1 MICWARKRTH
11 PSSDSC
17 KLRPMS
23 NQNITIEVV
32 KTAFRKAC
40 SALRE
45 NSDYLISLDQALG
58 DGDLGITARKIA
70 NAVES
75 YIESGVS
82 QEDIGKFVMTAGMKI
97 NSAAPSTMGSLLAIA
112 LMQAGRLAKDKAEI
126 DPAQVAAM
134 LRAAVQSI
142 QEKGKAKLGDKTM
155 LDALHPAVEAYAGA
169 IASGKEITVAANE
182 MAAAAEKGLND
193 VTPLRNK
200 VGRAGWLGE
209 RTEGKID
216 PGCALVVLVLKSLAA

>member
-1 MICWARKRTH
+1 M
-11 PSSDSC
+11 
-17 KLRPMS
+17 L
-23 NQNITIEVV
+23 NQNISLEAV
-32 KTAFRKAC
+32 KSSFRKAC
-40 SALRE
+40 FALRE
-45 NSDYLISLDQALG
+45 NSDYLITLDQALG
-58 DGDLGITARKIA
+58 DGDLGLTARKIA
-70 NAVES
+70 DAVES
-75 YIESGVS
+75 YIESGIS

-112 LMQAGRLAKDKAEI
+112 LMRAGTLAKDKSEL
-126 DPAQVAAM
+126 DPPQVTAM

-142 QEKGKAKLGDKTM
+142 QEKGKASLGDKTM

-169 IASGKEITVAANE
+169 VASGKDANSAAVE
-182 MAAAAEKGLND
+182 MAAAAEKGMEK

-216 PGCALVVLVLKSLAA
+216 PGCALVVAILKGLSA

>member
-1 MICWARKRTH
+1 M
-11 PSSDSC
+11 P
-17 KLRPMS
+17 
-23 NQNITIEVV
+23 NQNISLEAV
-32 KTAFRKAC
+32 KACFQKAC

-45 NSDYLISLDQALG
+45 NSDYLITLDQALG
-58 DGDLGITARKIA
+58 DGDLGLTARKIA
-70 NAVES
+70 DAVES
-75 YIESGVS
+75 YIESGIS

-112 LMQAGRLAKDKAEI
+112 LMRAGSLVKDKSEI
-126 DPAQVAAM
+126 DHTQLITM

-142 QEKGKAKLGDKTM
+142 QEKGKASLGDKTM

-169 IASGKEITVAANE
+169 VASGKDANSAAVE
-182 MAAAAEKGLND
+182 MAAAAEKGMEQ

-216 PGCALVVLVLKSLAA
+216 PGCALVVAILKGLSA

>member
-1 MICWARKRTH
+1 M
-11 PSSDSC
+11 P
-17 KLRPMS
+17 
-23 NQNITIEVV
+23 NQNISLEAV

-40 SALRE
+40 SALRK
-45 NSDYLISLDQALG
+45 NSDYLIILDQALG
-58 DGDLGITARKIA
+58 DGDLGLTARKIA
-70 NAVES
+70 DAVES
-75 YIESGVS
+75 YIDSGIS

-112 LMQAGRLAKDKAEI
+112 LMRAGSLAKDKAEI
-126 DPAQVAAM
+126 DPSQVAAM

-142 QEKGKAKLGDKTM
+142 QEKGKANLGDKTM
-155 LDALHPAVEAYAGA
+155 LDALHPAVEAYADA
-169 IASGKEITVAANE
+169 ITSGKDIKTATIE
-182 MAAAAEKGLND
+182 MVSAAENGLKE

-216 PGCALVVLVLKSLAA
+216 PGCALVVVLLKSLID